1 MKLFW
6 QNADYNLILE
16 KILDSKCFSSNS
28 KSLLL
33 SMIYKLEEFY
43 KDYATVK
50 NIDITKDEFL
60 NLILDTIKK
69 YCDNINLIEP
79 DEADILNKNNVLAVT
94 NEKERSILCYPTE
107 NALLYA
113 ISDIMPKY
121 FYMTDG
127 FEYKNSFQ
135 RTLVNGYNL
144 NTLEILSDFN
154 GWSWDVNVNHKKY
167 ISDNLIYQNLAI
179 MFGNLFME
187 EWKDRDIKDN
197 TPLEEI
203 QKCFAKTHYFD
214 YLCKYLVFGLTVK
227 EKAKTNKN
235 LESKIKEYELISD
248 KLGYF
253 DKIKR
258 SKLRYL
264 KELEKLTLL
273 LNNRDLMRKEY
284 IAKNLKLTPE
294 KRIATLR
301 NI

>member
-50 NIDITKDEFL
+50 NSDITKDEFL

-121 FYMTDG
+121 FYITDK

-154 GWSWDVNVNHKKY
+154 GWSWDVNTNHKKN
-167 ISDNLIYQNLAI
+167 ICDNLIYQNLAI
-179 MFGNLFME
+179 MFGNLYME
-187 EWKDRDIKDN
+187 EWKDRDVKDN

-203 QKCFAKTHYFD
+203 KKYFAKTHYFD
-214 YLCKYLVFGLTVK
+214 YLCKYLVLGLTVK
-227 EKAKTNKN
+227 EKARTNKN
-235 LESKIKEYELISD
+235 LDAKIKEYEEISD
-248 KLGYF
+248 KLAYF
-253 DKIKR
+253 DKIKK

-264 KELEKLTLL
+264 KELEKITIL

-284 IAKNLKLTPE
+284 ISKNSKLPPE
-294 KRIATLR
+294 KRIATIR